1 MSRARK
7 WRQNARGRWVRVRCG
22 ALGVRARDDDD
33 DDDDVCDDVRV
44 TRMCAYAPRSAVT
57 RHTRRRRRRRR
68 PSSSVVRRHH
78 HPRTHHPSVVA
89 RPSDDDPRRRPSY
102 HHGSNALLSF
112 VCIRI
117 QYCTGPCVRGTGRS
131 CVTLLFCVLGF
142 TLVAWSCPAPRGA
155 TRADAMA
162 RGCGSRLV
170 AHSSP
175 RRVSDERAT
184 DDGRDV
190 GDHGTCTCAKEEDE
204 DEDEDD
210 DEDEDEDDTRTR
222 AG

>member
-1 MSRARK
+1 MTCTRK
-7 WRQNARGRWVRVRCG
+7 FPGTYQKSVILHCLPIQIGW
-22 ALGVRARDDDD
+22 
-33 DDDDVCDDVRV
+33 
-44 TRMCAYAPRSAVT
+44 YA
-57 RHTRRRRRRRR
+57 
-68 PSSSVVRRHH
+68 
-78 HPRTHHPSVVA
+78 
-89 RPSDDDPRRRPSY
+89 
-102 HHGSNALLSF
+102 G
-112 VCIRI
+112 
-117 QYCTGPCVRGTGRS
+117 
-131 CVTLLFCVLGF
+131 
-142 TLVAWSCPAPRGA
+142 TLVRYQTVPRCSRPT

-204 DEDEDD
+204 DEDED
-210 DEDEDEDDTRTR
+210 EDDTRTR